1 MKITKSAGAIL
12 KPHLSILIPALL
24 EATSELEG
32 TEIGYLSS
40 RLANDPGVQE
50 KLDLAR
56 ISAAKSS
63 PMMECVNYVIQYI
76 DASSLMG
83 LIPRLV
89 ELIKQSVGLGT
100 KGATAHVITALTH
113 QCPLDLQQYT
123 GKILSALFTGLSD
136 RNPAVRK
143 TYASAIGQVIKVN
156 SSYHFPHALISIDI
170 ELSF

>member
-1 MKITKSAGAIL
+1 MPAMFEVQLWVCYGILTEVLIEYCYRHGKKNPKISFKKFTSFYVLLILGVIMKITKSAGSFL

-63 PMMECVNYVIQYI
+63 PMMECVNFVIQYV

-83 LIPRLV
+83 LVPR
-89 ELIKQSVGLGT
+89 
-100 KGATAHVITALTH
+100 
-113 QCPLDLQQYT
+113 
-123 GKILSALFTGLSD
+123 
-136 RNPAVRK
+136 
-143 TYASAIGQVIKVN
+143 
-156 SSYHFPHALISIDI
+156 
-170 ELSF
+170 

>member
-1 MKITKSAGAIL
+1 MFILAVIMKITKSAGSLL

-63 PMMECVNYVIQYI
+63 PMMECVNFVIQYI
-76 DASSLMG
+76 DASTLMG
-83 LIPRLV
+83 LIPR
-89 ELIKQSVGLGT
+89 
-100 KGATAHVITALTH
+100 
-113 QCPLDLQQYT
+113 
-123 GKILSALFTGLSD
+123 
-136 RNPAVRK
+136 
-143 TYASAIGQVIKVN
+143 
-156 SSYHFPHALISIDI
+156 
-170 ELSF
+170 

>member
-1 MKITKSAGAIL
+1 MKITKSAGALL

-63 PMMECVNYVIQYI
+63 PMMECVNFVIQYI
-76 DASSLMG
+76 DAATLMG
-83 LIPRLV
+83 LIPRY
-89 ELIKQSVGLGT
+89 
-100 KGATAHVITALTH
+100 VINNVRDDFRECLTNFY
-113 QCPLDLQQYT
+113 LRFY
-123 GKILSALFTGLSD
+123 G
-136 RNPAVRK
+136 
-143 TYASAIGQVIKVN
+143 
-156 SSYHFPHALISIDI
+156 IS
-170 ELSF
+170 L